1 MQAETMANAATSTRT
16 RADWIRTI
24 AYWTFTIPIVW
35 EMVAGSLWDALQ
47 IEYVRVILKHLG
59 YPLYID
65 YVLGPL
71 KLAGAAV
78 VLAPRFPRLKEWA
91 YAGFFFNY
99 YGATASH
106 LLAGDGPSRWAGP
119 LPFLAFTLASW
130 ALRPADRRVQRA
142 KLPAE
147 SRPLDWAIPIAI
159 ILVLLALSYVTLPK
173 GPPPGY

>member
-1 MQAETMANAATSTRT
+1 MQGQTIAGAAASTRT
-16 RADWIRTI
+16 RTDLIRAI

-35 EMVAGSLWDALQ
+35 EMVAGSLWDVLQ
-47 IEYVRVILKHLG
+47 IEYVRVILTHLG

-78 VLAPRFPRLKEWA
+78 VLAPRLPRLKEWA

-99 YGATASH
+99 YGASASH
-106 LLAGDGPSRWAGP
+106 LLAGDGPSRWIGP

-130 ALRPADRRVQRA
+130 ALRPANRRVQLA
-142 KLPAE
+142 KVPAE
-147 SRPLDWAIPIAI
+147 SSPRGWAIPIVI
-159 ILVLLALSYVTLPK
+159 ILVLLALSYVMLPK
-173 GPPPGY
+173 GSPPGY